1 MRDAERDTFYLGVCS
16 LTLTTYSLTT
26 LPYPN
31 PNPNPILTLTIHSLT
46 TPYGCSY
53 SSGGSQLSSSELS
66 ALEPIGT

>member
-1 MRDAERDTFYLGVCS
+1 M
-16 LTLTTYSLTT
+16 
-26 LPYPN
+26 
-31 PNPNPILTLTIHSLT
+31 HSLT

>member
-1 MRDAERDTFYLGVCS
+1 MRDAERDSFLFTFL
-16 LTLTTYSLTT
+16 LI
-26 LPYPN
+26 YPN
-31 PNPNPILTLTIHSLT
+31 PTLVTVYSLT